1 MYWNVLWEFFI
12 KYFEDTSFNVRGSF
26 LLWGGGGGGG
36 VLYQKIRLS
45 SVGLAGCAVTVV
57 GWAERLSRCL
67 YPVSSRAF

>member
-1 MYWNVLWEFFI
+1 MFFGNSSSNI
-12 KYFEDTSFNVRGSF
+12 LRTLRSTFVATF
-26 LLWGGGGGGG
+26 LLWGGGE
-36 VLYQKIRLS
+36 LYQKIRLS

>member
-12 KYFEDTSFNVRGSF
+12 KYFEDISSNVRGYIF
-26 LLWGGGGGGG
+26 AMGGGGGGG
-36 VLYQKIRLS
+36 LYQKILLS

-67 YPVSSRAF
+67 YPVSSKAF

>member
-1 MYWNVLWEFFI
+1 MFFGNSSSNI
-12 KYFEDTSFNVRGSF
+12 LRTLRSMFVATF
-26 LLWGGGGGGG
+26 LLWGGE
-36 VLYQKIRLS
+36 LYQKIRLS

>member
-1 MYWNVLWEFFI
+1 MFFGNSSSNI
-12 KYFEDTSFNVRGSF
+12 LRTLRSTFVATF
-26 LLWGGGGGGG
+26 LLWGEGGE
-36 VLYQKIRLS
+36 LYQKIRLS

>member
-12 KYFEDTSFNVRGSF
+12 KYFEDISFNVRGYIF
-26 LLWGGGGGGG
+26 AMGGGRE
-36 VLYQKIRLS
+36 LYQKIRLS

-67 YPVSSRAF
+67 YPVSSRTF

>member
-1 MYWNVLWEFFI
+1 MFFGNSSSNI
-12 KYFEDTSFNVRGSF
+12 LRTFRPTFAATF
-26 LLWGGGGGGG
+26 LLWGGGGG
-36 VLYQKIRLS
+36 LYQKILLA

>member
-12 KYFEDTSFNVRGSF
+12 KYFEDISFNVRGYIF
-26 LLWGGGGGGG
+26 AMGGSCT
-36 VLYQKIRLS
+36 KIRLS

>member
-1 MYWNVLWEFFI
+1 MFFGNSSSNI
-12 KYFEDTSFNVRGSF
+12 LRTLRSTFVATF
-26 LLWGGGGGGG
+26 LICGGGE
-36 VLYQKIRLS
+36 LYKKIRLS

>member
-1 MYWNVLWEFFI
+1 MFFGNSSSNI
-12 KYFEDTSFNVRGSF
+12 LRTLRSTFVATF
-26 LLWGGGGGGG
+26 LLWGGGGE
-36 VLYQKIRLS
+36 LYQKIRLS

>member
-1 MYWNVLWEFFI
+1 MFFGNSSSNI
-12 KYFEDTSFNVRGSF
+12 LRTLRSTFVATF
-26 LLWGGGGGGG
+26 LLWGGE
-36 VLYQKIRLS
+36 LYQKIRLS

>member
-1 MYWNVLWEFFI
+1 M
-12 KYFEDTSFNVRGSF
+12 
-26 LLWGGGGGGG
+26 
-36 VLYQKIRLS
+36 YQKNRLS